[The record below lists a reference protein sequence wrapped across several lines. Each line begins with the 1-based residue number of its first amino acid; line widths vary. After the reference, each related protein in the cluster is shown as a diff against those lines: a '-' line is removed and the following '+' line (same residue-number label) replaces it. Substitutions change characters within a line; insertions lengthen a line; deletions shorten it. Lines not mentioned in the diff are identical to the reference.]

1 MQQMD
6 SSQSVT
12 PPFFLQPC
20 RVGGHHLASHR
31 QDSVAF
37 NEHQLC
43 WQMWRL
49 EGTDF
54 WVHGF
59 SG

>member
-12 PPFFLQPC
+12 PPFFFPQPF
-20 RVGGHHLASHR
+20 RVGGHHLASYR

-37 NEHQLC
+37 NKHQLC

-54 WVHGF
+54 WVHG
-59 SG
+59 